1 MAIMDLK
8 ILAFLA
14 CLIILNSGCSQHKH
28 SKEVS
33 YPLAKNAVFIENKT
47 LTSNDLWNRLRHG
60 LKLRHHYNHPELDKK
75 KHWDQDQQLY
85 INKITERGKRY
96 IFHIIGE
103 LEANNIPLEIAL
115 LPAIESGYNP
125 LSYSSKHAG
134 GLWQFI
140 PPTARLYELKN
151 DSWYDA
157 RIDPI
162 KSTSAA
168 IDYLQYLHKRF
179 NGDWLL
185 ALAAYNGGEGTVRR
199 AIRKNQ
205 KEGRPTDF
213 WSLKLPA
220 ETTSY
225 VPRLLILSRIISNP
239 SNYSVTLPGLA
250 NQPYFESVTVSS
262 QINLSKAAEMAG
274 IQYKEMRLL
283 NPAYKL
289 GTTHPEQPHL
299 ILLPVDSKQIFL
311 NSLEKIPKKEWSAIT
326 IHKVLRGDTLSLI
339 ALKHKI
345 SIKSLMQRNNIHSHI
360 IQIGQKI
367 KIPGTGLDINDAKK
381 WSIYT
386 VQDGDSLWQIAKQNK
401 VSIKDIAK
409 WNDLNLNLPLQ
420 IGKKI
425 ELHIKQNLRTD

>member
-1 MAIMDLK
+1 MTIMDLK
-8 ILAFLA
+8 ILAFLT
-14 CLIILNSGCSQHKH
+14 CLIALNTGCSQHKH
-28 SKEVS
+28 PKEIS
-33 YPLAKNAVFIENKT
+33 YSLEKNATFIENKT
-47 LTSNDLWNRLRHG
+47 STSNDLWRRLRHG
-60 LKLRHHYNHPELDKK
+60 LKFRQHYKHPELDKK
-75 KHWDQDQQLY
+75 KHWDQDQQIY

-103 LEANNIPLEIAL
+103 MEANNIPLEFAL

-140 PPTARLYELKN
+140 PATARLYGLKN

-157 RIDPI
+157 RIDLI
-162 KSTSAA
+162 KSTDAA

-179 NGDWLL
+179 NGDWLI
-185 ALAAYNGGEGTVRR
+185 ALAAYNAGEGTVRR

-213 WSLKLPA
+213 WSLKLPT

-239 SNYSVTLPGLA
+239 SKYSVSLPSLA
-250 NQPYFESVTVSS
+250 NHPYFKSVTVSS
-262 QINLSKAAEMAG
+262 QINLAKAAEMAG

-289 GTTHPEQPHL
+289 GVTHPDQPHL
-299 ILLPVDSKQIFL
+299 ILLPVDSKQLFL
-311 NSLEKIPKKEWSAIT
+311 DSLAKIPKKEWSSIK
-326 IHKVLRGDTLSLI
+326 IYKVRLGDTLSLI

-345 SIKSLMQRNNIHSHI
+345 STKSLMQRNNIYSHI
-360 IQIGQKI
+360 IQIGQEI
-367 KIPGTGLDINDAKK
+367 KIPGTGLDIRSVNK
-381 WSIYT
+381 WSIHT
-386 VQDGDSLWQIAKQNK
+386 VKDGDSLWGIAKKNK
-401 VSIKDIAK
+401 VSIKDITK
-409 WNDLNLNLPLQ
+409 WNDLNSNLPLQ
-420 IGKKI
+420 IGKKL
-425 ELHIKQNLRTD
+425 ELRIK